1 MNKLDKQMK
10 KSKNMNWNVATHDVE
25 EKIHTNE
32 EKELLKLKTSSER
45 MKLHR
50 MS

>member
-25 EKIHTNE
+25 EKIHTKE
-32 EKELLKLKTSSER
+32 EKEQFNLKNSSDR